1 MKNSNIESRLSNL
14 KELCDKA
21 LSEMLAI
28 QLELSSMNHQMLAA
42 IIEQD
47 TQRQVELIEQVSE
60 YGFCDP
66 QASAQECLDAIAE
79 VTKNFAGIITDAAT
93 EIPHMLNLRD
103 IVGAKKHCP
112 SCGSELT
119 ATDEY
124 CHECG
129 SHVGADRPYV
139 EGPAIHWNKCHN
151 CGHTYNA
158 EYKHCPQC
166 GTAASDYQPSSM
178 AAHYKHEL
186 DEHKHPV
193 KRGDGL

>member
-1 MKNSNIESRLSNL
+1 MKNANIEARMEAL

-60 YGFCDP
+60 YDLLDP

-79 VTKNFAGIITDAAT
+79 VTKNFATIITEAAT
-93 EIPHMLNLRD
+93 ELPHMLNLRE

-112 SCGSELT
+112 SCGFELS

-124 CHECG
+124 CPDCG
-129 SHVGADRPYV
+129 AHIGADRPYV
-139 EGPAIHWNKCHN
+139 EGPTIHCTTCTG
-151 CGHTYNA
+151 CGHAYN
-158 EYKHCPQC
+158 EEFKYCPQC
-166 GTAASDYQPSSM
+166 GAPKVRPSSM
-178 AAHYKHEL
+178 LDHYKREL
-186 DEHKHPV
+186 DESKPPV
-193 KRGDGL
+193 KRRGDGL